1 MQVNIA
7 TAILIMGNIIQNIVD
22 DYELLARPTKLQAH
36 SLQDAFFFYFF
47 LSHVL
52 SRQPFTAD
60 TGGKM
65 LMLFFHSIQGG
76 MGGKGK

>member
-7 TAILIMGNIIQNIVD
+7 FRAAILIMGNVIQYIVD

-36 SLQDAFFFYFF
+36 SVKMLS

-52 SRQPFTAD
+52 SRQPSTTD

-65 LMLFFHSIQGG
+65 LMLIF
-76 MGGKGK
+76 